1 MNKDKPTIHTWLI
14 ILIIV
19 VILLG
24 YILTLGQVG
33 GDSMKV
39 PDELSESR
47 AKAKHRHRRLEELI
61 SRQIELK
68 TKLERKFKRVYFGV
82 RMTLVLIWAGIAAS
96 LHALS
101 LLQSVDDFLS
111 YSEFS
116 VLILITL
123 HFVTFGSLKNVNE
136 FIDSIKR
143 RTENWVYGK
152 YVDIDSKIESN
163 KKRNK
168 RNYYPVLRL
177 LVPLINYHQKLNWKM
192 NNSLLRNSY

>member
-1 MNKDKPTIHTWLI
+1 MNKGKPTINTWLI

-19 VILLG
+19 VILLV

-33 GDSMKV
+33 GDSLKV
-39 PDELSESR
+39 ADELSESR
-47 AKAKHRHRRLEELI
+47 AKAKHRHKRLEELI
-61 SRQIELK
+61 SKQIELK

-82 RMTLVLIWAGIAAS
+82 RMTLVLIWVGIAAS
-96 LHALS
+96 LHALNI
-101 LLQSVDDFLS
+101 LQSVDDFLS

-123 HFVTFGSLKNVNE
+123 HFVTFGSLRNVNE

-152 YVDIDSKIESN
+152 YVDVDSKIESN
-163 KKRNK
+163 KKEQEK
-168 RNYYPVLRL
+168 L
-177 LVPLINYHQKLNWKM
+177 LSSIYALDASNTDVTNCTPPQSVK
-192 NNSLLRNSY
+192 

>member
-1 MNKDKPTIHTWLI
+1 MNKGKPTINTWLI

-19 VILLG
+19 VILLV

-33 GDSMKV
+33 GDSLKV
-39 PDELSESR
+39 ADELSESR
-47 AKAKHRHRRLEELI
+47 AKAKHRHKRLEELI
-61 SRQIELK
+61 SKQIELK

-96 LHALS
+96 LHALNIF
-101 LLQSVDDFLS
+101 QSVDDFLS

-123 HFVTFGSLKNVNE
+123 HFVTFGSLRNVNE

-152 YVDIDSKIESN
+152 YVDVDSKIESN
-163 KKRNK
+163 KKEQEK
-168 RNYYPVLRL
+168 L
-177 LVPLINYHQKLNWKM
+177 L
-192 NNSLLRNSY
+192 SYIETLDVSYQLSSKAQLENE